1 MKVWLSSGL
10 CALLLMLS
18 ACPAAQNTAEG
29 PAPLKVAMDPSLG
42 SPFVYRIGEGPDAPL
57 KGFEVDI
64 LNYLAQQLE
73 RPLAIEATQW
83 ERLGERVQKKEVDLA
98 LNAIEKPLSNTLPEN
113 IAYSEHYYTGFQ
125 KLAVHQ
131 SDNFTY
137 NLSDLKGKAVGVVKD
152 SVGELMLQE
161 LNKSKEAGIQIKSFD
176 TPEAAFASL
185 AAKEISAT
193 LTERA
198 VASWLSWKKDTIKL
212 TGEPIGAEVPYVALL
227 HSDSSELLAEI
238 NRILKQA
245 RDDADFQAIFDKWHV
260 SIKQ

>member
-1 MKVWLSSGL
+1 MRALLSSGL

-42 SPFVYRIGEGPDAPL
+42 SPFVYRIGETADASW

-64 LNYLAQQLE
+64 LHYLAQQLE

-83 ERLGERVQKKEVDLA
+83 ERLAERVQKKEVDLA
-98 LNAIEKPLSNTLPEN
+98 LNAIEKPLSSTLPEQL
-113 IAYSEHYYTGFQ
+113 AYSEHYYTSFQ
-125 KLAVHQ
+125 KLAVHT
-131 SDNFTY
+131 SDNYTY

-161 LNKSKEAGIQIKSFD
+161 LNKSKEAGIQIKGFD

-185 AAKEISAT
+185 SAKEISAT

-198 VASWLSWKKDTIKL
+198 VASWLSWKKDTVKL

-227 HSDSSELLAEI
+227 HSDSSQLLSDI

-245 RDDADFQAIFDKWHV
+245 RNEPDFQAIFDKWHV